1 MTNINSERLNR
12 AEWQNFVGSPDIQ
25 PLGRAYGYQL
35 ELPFEE
41 PALFNQRVSRFFDDP
56 RNIRGLFGDI
66 SLDEA
71 GRTRPVPK
79 AIQQGIEVK
88 RGIRNTPKLMQ
99 DLSRLMDTPNSGAFG
114 AMAGLGDAYALRQLF
129 GEAPGEY
136 GDPNPSTPSTER
148 RGVETEQG
156 FRGRVGT
163 GEPTSELSPAERTAA
178 TSASF
183 RPSVISRDIAFLGT
197 PEVVIPS
204 HPAGTVLT
212 GLNAPAPLRAL
223 DVLDRAVSGLAGEAF
238 NEPIQ
243 LDATRNYDNE
253 WLRSQVTRDQFG
265 TLQIANEFPGE
276 FAENLQNLLQERGA
290 DPDYIYDSLRES
302 GVLPSESRA
311 PDVDWDEDQNSRY
324 FEGPRKT
331 EEDVRRFASTYPE
344 QLNVIRGASGSGL
357 RVAKADL
364 LNQYGRYLPVN
375 YEKLPL
381 GEIEKVQ
388 NYFQNLQ
395 DPNATDIAYAF
406 PRDVIDLGPVRAI
419 ERAFSKVKNNVQN
432 TNKKYDA
439 TDFLYGFIEDLPN
452 KMAEVP
458 TRSAGAGGGQ
468 YLSSMDLEELY
479 PAAAEKLAFFD
490 RNKSYVPDDF
500 EPTISETFYS
510 SSGVPYKVEINRD
523 PAYGG
528 LDPRDINENVASL
541 LNEKPYAGL
550 YNIDF
555 SINGNYSDA
564 GVPDELKQD
573 VMNFVKAN
581 ARAGIPAGAVV
592 RNAPLSNEGSRTG
605 GEKGNKR
612 SLWYQQLGFGAS
624 TPSGQFGYIDPDTG
638 ATVPIQPYRSD
649 PYRQG
654 SETYKRSYYSTD
666 PVSAAAQGAGE
677 YVRALR
683 RTPSALLPGAA
694 DLIPSPE
701 AIQTGYREGFA
712 PMAQQMGREFV
723 QSLPTAAAASS
734 VLALP
739 AVAPLAPGIGAG
751 MVGVAGGR
759 ALNEVVRQE
768 TGEGI
773 VPKLR
778 QALGT
783 APRTGVASPTR
794 KGTQPLTAEIR
805 PLTKTQRNE
814 QQRQQNRSELQR
826 RMELAGE
833 RFNPRRG
840 EFGLSELLFGR

>member
-1 MTNINSERLNR
+1 MTPSNR

-41 PALFNQRVSRFFDDP
+41 SALFNRRVNRFFDDP

-66 SLDEA
+66 SLDA
-71 GRTRPVPK
+71 SGRTRPVPE

-99 DLSRLMDTPNSGAFG
+99 DLSRLMDTPNSSPYG
-114 AMAGLGDAYALRQLF
+114 AMAGLEDAYSLRQLF

-136 GDPNPSTPSTER
+136 GNPDPSTPSTER
-148 RGVETEQG
+148 RGIETQPG
-156 FRGRVGT
+156 IRARFGT
-163 GEPTSELSPAERTAA
+163 GELTSELSPAERTTA

-183 RPSVISRDIAFLGT
+183 RPSVLSRDIAFLGT

-204 HPAGTVLT
+204 YPTGTVLT
-212 GLNAPAPLRAL
+212 GRDAPAPLRAL
-223 DVLDRAVSGLAGEAF
+223 DVLDRAISGFAGEAF

-243 LDATRNYDNE
+243 LNSTRNSADE
-253 WLRSQVTRDQFG
+253 WLRSQVTRDRSGFVE
-265 TLQIANEFPGE
+265 IANQLPGA
-276 FAENLQNLLQERGA
+276 FAENLQNLLRERGA

-311 PDVDWDEDQNSRY
+311 SDVDLDEDKTSGY

-331 EEDVRRFASTYPE
+331 EEDIRRFASTYPE
-344 QLNVIRGASGSGL
+344 QLDVIRGSSGSGL
-357 RVAKADL
+357 RVAKTDL
-364 LNQYGRYLPVN
+364 LNQYGRYLPAN

-381 GEIEKVQ
+381 GEINKVQ

-395 DPNATDIAYAF
+395 DPNASDIAYAF
-406 PRDVIDLGPVRAI
+406 PRDVIDLGPVRAV
-419 ERAFSKVKNNVQN
+419 ERAFSKVKNNIQN
-432 TNKKYDA
+432 TDKKYDA
-439 TDFLYGFIEDLPN
+439 AEFLYGFIEDLPN

-490 RNKSYVPDDF
+490 RDKSYVPDDF
-500 EPTISETFYS
+500 EPTLSKTFYS
-510 SSGVPYKVEINRD
+510 SSNVPYKVEINRD

-573 VMNFVKAN
+573 IMNFVKTN
-581 ARAGIPAGAVV
+581 ARAGIPAGAIV

-605 GEKGNKR
+605 REKGNKR

-654 SETYKRSYYSTD
+654 SETYKRSYYSMD

-701 AIQTGYREGFA
+701 AVRTGYRQGPVA
-712 PMAQQMGREFV
+712 MGKQMAQEFV
-723 QSLPTAAAASS
+723 QGLPTAAAAAG
-734 VLALP
+734 VLATPL
-739 AVAPLAPGIGAG
+739 AAPLAPGIGAG
-751 MVGVAGGR
+751 FVGTAGAR

-778 QALGT
+778 QAVGT
-783 APRTGVASPTR
+783 APRTGVASPSRTGSR
-794 KGTQPLTAEIR
+794 PLTAQVK
-805 PLTKTQRNE
+805 PLSSAQRAE
-814 QQRQQNRSELQR
+814 LTRQQNRNELQR
-826 RMELAGE
+826 RIDLAKE
-833 RFNPRRG
+833 RFNPG
-840 EFGLSELLFGR
+840 KLEFGLSELLRGR

>member
-1 MTNINSERLNR
+1 MTPSNR
-12 AEWQNFVGSPDIQ
+12 AEWQNFVGSPDIE

-41 PALFNQRVSRFFDDP
+41 PALFNRRVNRFFDDP

-66 SLDEA
+66 SLDEF
-71 GRTRPVPK
+71 GRTRPVPE

-99 DLSRLMDTPNSGAFG
+99 DLSRLMDTSNSSPYG
-114 AMAGLGDAYALRQLF
+114 AMAGLEDAYSLRQLF

-136 GDPNPSTPSTER
+136 GNPDPSTPSTER
-148 RGVETEQG
+148 RGIETQPG
-156 FRGRVGT
+156 IRARFGT
-163 GEPTSELSPAERTAA
+163 GELTSELSPAERTAA

-183 RPSVISRDIAFLGT
+183 RPSVLSRDIAFLGT
-197 PEVVIPS
+197 PEVVTPS
-204 HPAGTVLT
+204 YPAGTVLT
-212 GLNAPAPLRAL
+212 GLDAPAPLRAL
-223 DVLDRAVSGLAGEAF
+223 DVLDRALSGFAGENF

-243 LDATRNYDNE
+243 LNSTRNSADE
-253 WLRSQVTRDQFG
+253 WLRSQVTRDRSG
-265 TLQIANEFPGE
+265 IVEIANQLPGE
-276 FAENLQNLLQERGA
+276 FAENLHNLLRERGA
-290 DPDYIYDSLRES
+290 DPDYIYDSLREA

-311 PDVDWDEDQNSRY
+311 SDVDLDEDKSSGY

-331 EEDVRRFASTYPE
+331 EEDIRRFASTYPE
-344 QLNVIRGASGSGL
+344 QLDVIRGSSGSGL

-364 LNQYGRYLPVN
+364 INQYGRYLPVG

-381 GEIEKVQ
+381 DEIKNVQ
-388 NYFQNLQ
+388 RYFQNLE
-395 DPNATDIAYAF
+395 DPNARDIAYAF
-406 PRDVIDLGPVRAI
+406 PRDVIDLGPARAI
-419 ERAFSKVKNNVQN
+419 ERAFIGVKNKIQN

-439 TDFLYGFIEDLPN
+439 ADFLYGFIEDLPK

-490 RNKSYVPDDF
+490 HNKSYVPDDF
-500 EPTISETFYS
+500 EPTISQTFYS
-510 SSGVPYKVEINRD
+510 SSNVPYKVEINRD
-523 PAYGG
+523 PTYGG

-573 VMNFVKAN
+573 IMNFVKAN
-581 ARAGIPAGAVV
+581 ARAGIPAGAIV

-666 PVSAAAQGAGE
+666 PVTAAAS
-677 YVRALR
+677 VVPDVLR
-683 RTPSALLPGAA
+683 NVKRVPSSLLPGAA

-701 AIQTGYREGFA
+701 AIRTGYAQGPA
-712 PMAQQMGREFV
+712 AMGKQMAQEFV
-723 QSLPTAAAASS
+723 QSLPTAAGTAMLMSAPAA
-734 VLALP
+734 
-739 AVAPLAPGIGAG
+739 APFAPGVGAG
-751 MVGVAGGR
+751 LVGVAGAR
-759 ALNEVVRQE
+759 ALNEVVRQQ

-773 VPKLR
+773 VPKVR
-778 QALGT
+778 QFLGT
-783 APRTGVASPTR
+783 APRTGIASPTR
-794 KGTQPLTAEIR
+794 KGERPLTAQIK
-805 PLTKTQRNE
+805 PLTAAQR
-814 QQRQQNRSELQR
+814 RQMNKNQTMNELQR
-826 RMELAGE
+826 RLANALGV
-833 RFNPRRG
+833 FAPGKG
-840 EFGLSELLFGR
+840 EFGITEVLFDR